1 MSRGQ
6 RKTTVMPE
14 TIMPINPEEVR
25 IIKTANCPSSSGR
38 SELIYQLGHT
48 PQNALYVRIHGNSN
62 NGYFN
67 EEWVSIERI
76 LEKLS
81 QQLLPFSSF
90 PLRSLFEGKSINTPH
105 FLVAILLAEGLLVRD
120 SKNSRYFNLGD
131 VAGFMAR
138 SKALMENNGL
148 VTAAMAIKSEPE
160 VKIMTK
166 PKPKSNPMN
175 SDGHKEVNNDGNESA
190 PIAIELT
197 DSDESLL
204 ETLLQAG

>member
-6 RKTTVMPE
+6 RKTTVIAEVIP
-14 TIMPINPEEVR
+14 TIHSDEIS

-38 SELIYQLGHT
+38 TELTYQLGHSS
-48 PQNALYVRIHGNSN
+48 QHALYVRIHGNSN

-81 QQLLPFSSF
+81 KQLLPFSSF

-131 VAGFMAR
+131 VDGFMAR
-138 SKALMENNGL
+138 SKALMETGEITEAMTIKPERS
-148 VTAAMAIKSEPE
+148 VKPVSKQKAMAIAADKGCSG
-160 VKIMTK
+160 
-166 PKPKSNPMN
+166 
-175 SDGHKEVNNDGNESA
+175 DGKETA